1 MVIIQYI
8 SPLPTLLES
17 SCGPLPRAEPFC
29 LPSACPGRSEAIL
42 SRQNAG
48 SCVRDHVC
56 SVWDCEK
63 VSKLGKSWKREPFW
77 PRLREKAAAAPRSP
91 SLFSPPANENPAFFS
106 AYLCHF
112 TKTKTFK
119 ALLLDILCIF
129 VLWCSCMATHN
140 ISWKVPHLEKKTQ
153 WPHLEKKTQWKWL
166 WGLLQQLQLLS
177 YYFYQAAQYA
187 VQYFYI
193 LLLVYVVIL
202 QLVTVS
208 ATSPIL
214 LRSNSLWSS
223 TQ

>member
-1 MVIIQYI
+1 MIFHKAWQICNFLYMAYGQCIASPKLFRSQLYQCMQRCSHTTQPIIQYT

-119 ALLLDILCIF
+119 ALLLAYF
-129 VLWCSCMATHN
+129 VSLYCDA
-140 ISWKVPHLEKKTQ
+140 VV
-153 WPHLEKKTQWKWL
+153 WPRT
-166 WGLLQQLQLLS
+166 
-177 YYFYQAAQYA
+177 
-187 VQYFYI
+187 
-193 LLLVYVVIL
+193 
-202 QLVTVS
+202 T
-208 ATSPIL
+208 
-214 LRSNSLWSS
+214 
-223 TQ
+223 